1 LDPDL
6 NSNMN
11 MERGSEKGETPRSRY
26 SDDDDG
32 EDSLEDQGTYEP
44 TAPTPLPLSL
54 PDSLDQ
60 GYRRYSRPTHSTQT
74 HHLDVDPQYN
84 SNPHPPL
91 KSTTTASNSNGTT
104 TITTKRRGRPALPP
118 EERDERRRERA
129 RQSAAETRR
138 KKRDVEGEREWWKE
152 VEIEKAVLEEKYRT
166 LVRE

>member
-1 LDPDL
+1 
-6 NSNMN
+6 MN
-11 MERGSEKGETPRSRY
+11 MEQGSETGETPRSRY
-26 SDDDDG
+26 SDDDED

-54 PDSLDQ
+54 PEPPDQ
-60 GYRRYSRPTHSTQT
+60 GYRRYSRPTQSTQP
-74 HHLDVDPQYN
+74 HHLDIDPQSDFN
-84 SNPHPPL
+84 SHSHR
-91 KSTTTASNSNGTT
+91 KFTTTASNLNGTT
-104 TITTKRRGRPALPP
+104 ATMTKRRGRPALPP